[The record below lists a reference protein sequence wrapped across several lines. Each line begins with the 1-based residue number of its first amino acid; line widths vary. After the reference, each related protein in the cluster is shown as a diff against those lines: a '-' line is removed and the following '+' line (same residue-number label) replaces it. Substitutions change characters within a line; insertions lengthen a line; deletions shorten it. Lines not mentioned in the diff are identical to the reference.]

1 MKIAGIM
8 QNFIKCIGLREVIL
22 NDEVWLISVLTS
34 KLINKNI
41 YNFFS
46 HLFENK
52 R

>member
-1 MKIAGIM
+1 M
-8 QNFIKCIGLREVIL
+8 QNLIKFIGLREVIL

-41 YNFFS
+41 YNSFS